1 VSDATRRLTPGVIES
16 ERVETHVG
24 MSARP
29 AEPFPH
35 PRPVPGLPLALAL
48 ADAVALGGAFF
59 IANATTGPVVGV
71 LGVLLLGLL
80 LLAWLIVANVAGL
93 YSRELKAPDH
103 STVDEVVQ
111 LLAML
116 SAGAW
121 ICAVAI
127 LVVSGDPPVSSIAVF
142 WAVAI
147 PLVVGGRSLV
157 RSIVRASGGSR
168 QRAVIVGAGDI
179 GQLVARKLMQHPE
192 YRIEVVGFADDNPKQ
207 MRREMAR
214 MPVLGSPSELPQIVA
229 AYAINRAI
237 FAFTSDAHESFL
249 DAIRALDGADVEI
262 DVVPRLFEVMTPIA
276 DVRTVEGIPL
286 LGFTPRTLSPSGRV
300 VKRIVDIVG
309 SLFVLL
315 LVAPVFALVALAI
328 KLDTRGPVFFRQNRL
343 GRGMVPF
350 TMLKF
355 RTMRTDTDVTI
366 HRDYVKTIMDTNTS
380 PDASSLYK
388 LDQTSH
394 VTMTGRWLRRLSL
407 DELPQFINV
416 LKGDMSLVGPRPC
429 MPYETE
435 LFEPHHFVRFSV
447 PAGVTGLWQVTARA
461 RTTFKE
467 ALDLDVTYVRSWSL
481 GLDLRLLCRT
491 PGKILKGDSTT

>member
-1 VSDATRRLTPGVIES
+1 MIES
-16 ERVETHVG
+16 ELETHVG
-24 MSARP
+24 MSAP
-29 AEPFPH
+29 AEPFPQA
-35 PRPVPGLPLALAL
+35 RPAGRPLPLVLAL
-48 ADAVALGGAFF
+48 ADALALGAAFF
-59 IANATTGPVVGV
+59 IATATTGRVVGV
-71 LGVLLLGLL
+71 PGVVLLGVLLLG
-80 LLAWLIVANVAGL
+80 WLIVANAAGL

-116 SAGAW
+116 SGGAW
-121 ICAVAI
+121 ICAVVI
-127 LVVSGDPPVSSIAVF
+127 LAVGGDPPLSSIAVF
-142 WAVAI
+142 WAAAI
-147 PLVVGGRSLV
+147 PLVVGGRGLV
-157 RSIVRASGGSR
+157 RSIVRASSGSR
-168 QRAVIVGAGDI
+168 QRAVIVGAGEV

-192 YRIEVVGFADDNPKQ
+192 YRIDVVGFADDNPKQ

-214 MPVLGSPSELPQIVA
+214 VPVLGSPNELPQLVA

-237 FAFTSDAHESFL
+237 FAFSSDAHESFI

-286 LGFTPRTLSPSGRV
+286 LGFTPRTLSPTGRV
-300 VKRIVDIVG
+300 VKRAIDVVG

-315 LVAPVFALVALAI
+315 LVAPLVAVVALAI
-328 KLDTRGPVFFRQNRL
+328 KLDSRGPVFFRQDRL

-366 HRDYVKTIMDTNTS
+366 HRDYVKTIMDTNTA

-388 LDQTSH
+388 LDQTAH
-394 VTMTGRWLRRLSL
+394 VTATGRWLRKLSL

-491 PGKILKGDSTT
+491 PVKILKGDSTT

>member
-1 VSDATRRLTPGVIES
+1 VIES
-16 ERVETHVG
+16 ERVKTRVG
-24 MSARP
+24 TPDRAVDP
-29 AEPFPH
+29 LPH
-35 PRPVPGLPLALAL
+35 PRPAPGRPLPVALAF
-48 ADAVALGGAFF
+48 ADAAALGAAFL
-59 IANATTGPVVGV
+59 IANATTGPVFGV
-71 LGVLLLGLL
+71 LGVIMLGAL
-80 LLAWLIVANVAGL
+80 LLAWFLVVNVAGL

-103 STVDEVVQ
+103 STVDEIVPLVA
-111 LLAML
+111 LL
-116 SAGAW
+116 SGGAW
-121 ICAVAI
+121 ICAVVI
-127 LVVSGDPPVSSIAVF
+127 LVVDGDPPLSSIAVF
-142 WAVAI
+142 WAAAI
-147 PLVVGGRSLV
+147 PLVVGGRSLA
-157 RSIVRASGGSR
+157 RAVARTSHSSR

-192 YRIEVVGFADDNPKQ
+192 YRIEVVGFADDNPKH
-207 MRREMAR
+207 MRGEMAGV
-214 MPVLGSPSELPQIVA
+214 PVLGSPSELPQLVA
-229 AYAINRAI
+229 AYALNRAI
-237 FAFTSDAHESFL
+237 FAFTSDAHGSFI

-286 LGFTPRTLSPSGRV
+286 LGFTPRTLSPTGRV
-300 VKRIVDIVG
+300 VKRFIDIVG
-309 SLFVLL
+309 SLIVLVV
-315 LVAPVFALVALAI
+315 VAPVFAVVAVAI
-328 KLDTRGPVFFRQNRL
+328 KVDTRGPVFFRQTRL

-355 RTMRTDTDVTI
+355 RTMGVDTDVTI
-366 HRDYVKTIMDTNTS
+366 HRDYVKTLMDTRIA
-380 PDASSLYK
+380 PDAGNLYK
-388 LDQTSH
+388 LDQTSQ
-394 VTMTGRWLRRLSL
+394 VTVTGRLLRRLSL

-416 LKGDMSLVGPRPC
+416 LKGEMSLVGPRPC

-491 PGKILKGDSTT
+491 PVKILKGDSTT

>member
-1 VSDATRRLTPGVIES
+1 MIES
-16 ERVETHVG
+16 ERVERHVG
-24 MSARP
+24 TPERSAGP
-29 AEPFPH
+29 LPH
-35 PRPVPGLPLALAL
+35 PRPAPGRPLPVALAF
-48 ADAVALGGAFF
+48 ADAAALGVAFF
-59 IANATTGPVVGV
+59 IADATTGPVFGV
-71 LGVLLLGLL
+71 LGVVLLGTL
-80 LLAWLIVANVAGL
+80 LLAWLVVANSAGL

-103 STVDEVVQ
+103 STVDEIVR
-111 LLAML
+111 LIAML
-116 SAGAW
+116 SGGAW
-121 ICAVAI
+121 MCALAI
-127 LVVSGDPPVSSIAVF
+127 LVVGGDPPLSSIAVF
-142 WAVAI
+142 WAVAL
-147 PLVVGGRSLV
+147 PLVVATRSLARGV
-157 RSIVRASGGSR
+157 ARNSNGYR

-192 YRIEVVGFADDNPKQ
+192 YRIDVVGFADDNPRQ
-207 MRREMAR
+207 MRREMAGV
-214 MPVLGSPSELPQIVA
+214 PVLGSPTELPQLVA
-229 AYAINRAI
+229 AYSINRAI
-237 FAFTSDAHESFL
+237 FAFTSDAHESFI

-276 DVRTVEGIPL
+276 DVRTIEGIPL
-286 LGFTPRTLSPSGRV
+286 LGFTPRTLSPTGRV
-300 VKRIVDIVG
+300 VKRAVDVVG
-309 SLFVLL
+309 SLAVLL
-315 LVAPVFALVALAI
+315 LVAPLFAVVALAI
-328 KLDTRGPVFFRQNRL
+328 KLDSRGPVFFRQNRL

-355 RTMRTDTDVTI
+355 RTMRVDTDVTI
-366 HRDYVKTIMDTNTS
+366 HRDYVKTLMDTTMA
-380 PDASSLYK
+380 PDTGNLYK
-388 LDQTSH
+388 LDQTSQ
-394 VTMTGRWLRRLSL
+394 VTTTGRWLRRLSL

-491 PGKILKGDSTT
+491 PVKILKGDSTT

>member
-1 VSDATRRLTPGVIES
+1 VIES
-16 ERVETHVG
+16 E
-24 MSARP
+24 SAERHIGTP
-29 AEPFPH
+29 PGRAAAPLPH
-35 PRPVPGLPLALAL
+35 PRSAPSRPLPVALAF
-48 ADAVALGGAFF
+48 ADAAALGAAFF
-59 IANATTGPVVGV
+59 FAHATTGTVFGL
-71 LGVLLLGLL
+71 LGMLLLGALL
-80 LLAWLIVANVAGL
+80 LSWLTVANIAGL

-103 STVDEVVQ
+103 STVDEIVQ

-116 SAGAW
+116 SGGAW
-121 ICAVAI
+121 ICAVVI
-127 LVVSGDPPVSSIAVF
+127 LVVVGDPPLSAIAVF
-142 WAVAI
+142 WAVAL
-147 PLVVGGRSLV
+147 PLVVGGRSLA
-157 RSIVRASGGSR
+157 RGIVRASHSSR

-192 YRIEVVGFADDNPKQ
+192 YRIDVVGFADDNPKQ
-207 MRREMAR
+207 MRREMAGV
-214 MPVLGSPSELPQIVA
+214 PVLGSPSELPQLVA
-229 AYAINRAI
+229 AYSISRAI
-237 FAFTSDAHESFL
+237 FAFTSDAHESFI

-286 LGFTPRTLSPSGRV
+286 LGFTPRTLSPTGRV
-300 VKRIVDIVG
+300 VKRVMDVVG
-309 SLFVLL
+309 SLLVLL
-315 LVAPVFALVALAI
+315 LVAPLFAVVALAI

-355 RTMRTDTDVTI
+355 RTMRVDTDTTI
-366 HRDYVKTIMDTNTS
+366 HRDYIKTLMDTTIS
-380 PDASSLYK
+380 PDAGNLYK
-388 LDQTSH
+388 LDQTSQ
-394 VTMTGRWLRRLSL
+394 VTTTGRWLRRLSL

-429 MPYETE
+429 MPYETD

-491 PGKILKGDSTT
+491 PVKILKGDSTT

>member
-1 VSDATRRLTPGVIES
+1 MIES
-16 ERVETHVG
+16 ELETHVG
-24 MSARP
+24 MSARLAELFPRSRP
-29 AEPFPH
+29 AG
-35 PRPVPGLPLALAL
+35 RPLPVVLAL
-48 ADAVALGGAFF
+48 ADAVGLGAAFF
-59 IANATTGPVVGV
+59 IARATTGRAVGL
-71 LGVLLLGLL
+71 LGVVLLGALLLG
-80 LLAWLIVANVAGL
+80 WLIVANAAGL

-116 SAGAW
+116 SGGAW
-121 ICAVAI
+121 ICAVVI
-127 LVVSGDPPVSSIAVF
+127 LVAGGDPPLSSIAVF
-142 WAVAI
+142 WAMAI

-157 RSIVRASGGSR
+157 RSIVRTSSGCR
-168 QRAVIVGAGDI
+168 QRAVIVGAGEV

-192 YRIEVVGFADDNPKQ
+192 YGIDVVGFADDHPKQ
-207 MRREMAR
+207 MRREMAHV
-214 MPVLGSPSELPQIVA
+214 PVLGSPSELPHLVA
-229 AYAINRAI
+229 AHAINRAI
-237 FAFTSDAHESFL
+237 FAFSGDAHESFI

-286 LGFTPRTLSPSGRV
+286 LGFTPRTLSPTGRV
-300 VKRIVDIVG
+300 VKRAIDVVG

-315 LVAPVFALVALAI
+315 LVAPLFAVVALAI
-328 KLDTRGPVFFRQNRL
+328 KLDSRGPLFFRQTRL

-366 HRDYVKTIMDTNTS
+366 HRDYVKTIMDTNTA

-388 LDQTSH
+388 LDQTSQ
-394 VTMTGRWLRRLSL
+394 VTATGRWLRRLSL

-491 PGKILKGDSTT
+491 PVKILKGDSTT

>member
-1 VSDATRRLTPGVIES
+1 MIES
-16 ERVETHVG
+16 ELKTHVG
-24 MSARP
+24 MSAP

-35 PRPVPGLPLALAL
+35 PRPAGRPLPLVLAL
-48 ADAVALGGAFF
+48 ADAVALGAAFF
-59 IANATTGPVVGV
+59 IASATTGRVVGV
-71 LGVLLLGLL
+71 LGVVLLGVLLLG
-80 LLAWLIVANVAGL
+80 WLIVANAAGL

-116 SAGAW
+116 SGGAW
-121 ICAVAI
+121 ICAVVI
-127 LVVSGDPPVSSIAVF
+127 LVVGGDPPLSSIAVF
-142 WAVAI
+142 WAAAI

-157 RSIVRASGGSR
+157 RSIVRASSGSR
-168 QRAVIVGAGDI
+168 QRAVIVGAGEV

-192 YRIEVVGFADDNPKQ
+192 YRIDVVGFADDNPKQ

-214 MPVLGSPSELPQIVA
+214 VPVLGSPSELPHLVA

-237 FAFTSDAHESFL
+237 FAFSSDAHESFIE
-249 DAIRALDGADVEI
+249 AIRALDGADVEI

-286 LGFTPRTLSPSGRV
+286 LGFTPRTLSPTGRV
-300 VKRIVDIVG
+300 VKRVVDIIG
-309 SLFVLL
+309 SLSVLA
-315 LVAPVFALVALAI
+315 LVAPLFAVVALAI
-328 KLDTRGPVFFRQNRL
+328 KLDSRGPVFFRQNRL

-366 HRDYVKTIMDTNTS
+366 HRDYVKTIMDTNTA

-388 LDQTSH
+388 LDQTAH
-394 VTMTGRWLRRLSL
+394 VTATGRWLRKLSL

-491 PGKILKGDSTT
+491 PVKILKGDSTT